1 MLNNL
6 SQTATRHYTFSLRGN
21 NSLLYTHVEE
31 NSGMGIMEGLMSTN
45 ATPKEVKTII
55 LKQVIGPSMSNIFVL

>member
-31 NSGMGIMEGLMSTN
+31 NSGKGFMEGLLSTN
-45 ATPKEVKTII
+45 AVNNEENYTIEA
-55 LKQVIGPSMSNIFVL
+55 GYWS